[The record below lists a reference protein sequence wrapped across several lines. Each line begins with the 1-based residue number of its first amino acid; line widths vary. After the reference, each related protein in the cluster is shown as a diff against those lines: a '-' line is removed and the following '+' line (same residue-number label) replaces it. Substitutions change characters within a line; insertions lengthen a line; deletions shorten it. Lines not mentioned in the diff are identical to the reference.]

1 MKLNKKK
8 RNLAVFVFVV
18 VLIIAVAQFDLLSVG
33 GKVVSDGSGGT
44 SSVIDT
50 SEKSFLSNLF
60 TISSGNCIT
69 QGNLTFCCSDSS
81 HVFCDTNNLDGD
93 KVCGTPGFCENQN
106 NIEISC
112 MDGGDWCCDEVG
124 HVMDYQGRVCCP
136 STHPFYGGNNL
147 CYQDY
152 TKTETLN
159 ADNYYTRQSECFKYE
174 EKCEGTNWFLCSGDK
189 IYNWIN
195 KGTTMRK
202 CNVQCIK
209 ESTCGKD
216 VFGEKSCL
224 GLKVIQNVKDFTCS
238 NYQCSSKQVEKV
250 VETCDFRCEKGECI
264 NGVKVYVLQN
274 NICIEEIIDE
284 RERKNTDFDTMGEC
298 QGKIKFPISNVI
310 LIILIIG
317 IIAILGYLF
326 FKFRKK

>member
-33 GKVVSDGSGGT
+33 GKVVSDGSGGS
-44 SSVIDT
+44 SSVIGDGGF
-50 SEKSFLSNLF
+50 KLF
-60 TISSGNCIT
+60 AISSGNCVTEGDIT
-69 QGNLTFCCSDSS
+69 WCCDDSDY
-81 HVFCDTNNLDGD
+81 VFCDTNILYGD
-93 KVCGTPGFCENQN
+93 SVCGTPGYCENKN
-106 NIEISC
+106 NPEKSC
-112 MDGGDWCCDEVG
+112 LLNDPDWCCDDVG
-124 HVMDYQGRVCCP
+124 YIMDYQGRVCCP
-136 STHPFYGGNNL
+136 PGNPFYGGDGF
-147 CYQDY
+147 CYFESTQ
-152 TKTETLN
+152 N
-159 ADNYYTRQSECFKYE
+159 SDNYFTRLSDCERRDT
-174 EKCEGTNWFLCSGDK
+174 KCEGFNYFRCTPLDRFIWNFEFVGPDK
-189 IYNWIN
+189 GN
-195 KGTTMRK
+195 
-202 CNVQCIK
+202 CNVNCVK
-209 ESTCGKD
+209 DSDCGRD
-216 VFGEKSCL
+216 IFGEKSCV
-224 GLKVIQNVKDFTCS
+224 GLKIIQDVKDFICS

-264 NGVKVYVLQN
+264 KGVKVYVLQN

-284 RERKNTDFDTMGEC
+284 RERKNTDFNTMGEC